1 MSHTALT
8 TPLLII
14 GLGNPGRE
22 YRLQRHNVGFMAV
35 DRLAAAGG
43 ARFTRRQ
50 AKAQVTDIRLAG
62 RRAILAKPLT
72 FMNLVGQSVAR
83 LAAFYQVEAAGL
95 LVICDDLDLPTG
107 ALRLRPF
114 GGSAGHK
121 GLRSIFDQLGTQDFP
136 RLRIGIGR
144 PPGRMDPAAF
154 VLQPFTADEWESME
168 MTLER
173 AVAAVEAWA
182 VEGIEAAMTRYNGA
196 PG

>member
-1 MSHTALT
+1 MSHAALI
-8 TPLLII
+8 TPLLIV

-22 YRLQRHNVGFMAV
+22 HRLQRHNVGFMAV
-35 DRLAAAGG
+35 DGLAAAGG

-62 RRAILAKPLT
+62 RRAILAKPQT
-72 FMNLVGQSVAR
+72 YMNLVGQSVSR

-107 ALRLRPF
+107 GLRLRPF

-144 PPGRMDPAAF
+144 PPGRMDPADF
-154 VLQPFTADEWESME
+154 VLQTFTADEWETME
-168 MTLER
+168 MALER

-182 VEGIEAAMTRYNGA
+182 GEGIEAAMTRYNGA

>member
-1 MSHTALT
+1 MNPPAGS
-8 TPLLII
+8 TPLLIV

-22 YRLQRHNVGFMAV
+22 HRLQRHNVGFMVV

-43 ARFTRRQ
+43 ASFTRRK
-50 AKAQVTDIRLAG
+50 AKAQIADIRLAS

-95 LVICDDLDLPTG
+95 LVICDDLDLPAG

-121 GLRSIFDQLGTQDFP
+121 GLRSIFDRLGTQDFP

-144 PPGRMDPAAF
+144 PPGRMDPADY
-154 VLQPFTADEWESME
+154 VLQPFAHAEWEAME
-168 MTLER
+168 PALER
-173 AVAAVEAWA
+173 AVAAVEVFAA
-182 VEGIEAAMTRYNGA
+182 EGIEAAMTRFNGT
-196 PG
+196 PR

>member
-35 DRLAAAGG
+35 DQLAAAGG